1 MLMAFVNSRWLTS
14 HLITTTHKQI
24 SELAHYLCTMHIDEL
39 ISSWKALKVALKPQF
54 GDDIDMQAIL
64 FIIGMQELGHGPKKL
79 EKEGKVD
86 IMHVAI
92 CTLLEPLGYYLYK
105 GRDEDN
111 WPHWENAGKM
121 PHMTAME
128 QNRFMQI
135 RIIEYFRKQGLI

>member
-1 MLMAFVNSRWLTS
+1 
-14 HLITTTHKQI
+14 
-24 SELAHYLCTMHIDEL
+24 MHIDEL

-64 FIIGMQELGHGPKKL
+64 FLIGTQELGQGPKKL
-79 EKEGKVD
+79 EKEEKVD

-92 CTLLEPLGYYLYK
+92 CTLLEPLGYYIYK

-111 WPHWENAGKM
+111 WPHWENTGKM
-121 PHMTAME
+121 PHMTPME

-135 RIIEYFRKQGLI
+135 RVVEYFRRQGLI